1 MCDVIKILK
10 DIFVRFENFFVNDIL
25 MYVILN
31 FKFGNKVFWKKIVS
45 CKLNYGVYCLV
56 IF

>member
-25 MYVILN
+25 MYVI
-31 FKFGNKVFWKKIVS
+31 FYFEFGKEGFLEENS
-45 CKLNYGVYCLV
+45 EL
-56 IF
+56 